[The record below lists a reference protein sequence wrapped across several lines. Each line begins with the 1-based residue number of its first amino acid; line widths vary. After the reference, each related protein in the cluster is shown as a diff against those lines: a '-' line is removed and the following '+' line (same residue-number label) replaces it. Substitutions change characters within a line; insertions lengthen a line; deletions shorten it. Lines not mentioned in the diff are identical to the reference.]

1 VTSSTPPEARTDEFW
16 YEYLTKGSP
25 MERAGRR
32 FFSRLPHEP
41 RCRICAAPFAGAG
54 APIMRLIGKR
64 PSDKSPNMC
73 TSCFTFI
80 SRHHG
85 GAEVVVTLLFA
96 DVRGSTTLAEQ
107 MPSAEFRALLD
118 RFYDAAAK
126 VIFEHD
132 GGVDKFIG
140 DEVTAMFIPMI
151 AGDRHAAR
159 AIEAAQALL
168 RATGHADP
176 GGPWVPLGAGV
187 YTGPVWVGAVGEGAH
202 TDLTIL
208 GDGVNTTARLA
219 SVADA
224 GEILVTADA
233 AAAAGLDPNLE
244 RRSLE
249 LKGKQLVTEVVSLR
263 IGA

>member
-1 VTSSTPPEARTDEFW
+1 V
-16 YEYLTKGSP
+16 
-25 MERAGRR
+25 
-32 FFSRLPHEP
+32 
-41 RCRICAAPFAGAG
+41 
-54 APIMRLIGKR
+54 
-64 PSDKSPNMC
+64 SD
-73 TSCFTFI
+73 
-80 SRHHG
+80 
-85 GAEVVVTLLFA
+85 L
-96 DVRGSTTLAEQ
+96 Q
-107 MPSAEFRALLD
+107 
-118 RFYDAAAK
+118 
-126 VIFEHD
+126 
-132 GGVDKFIG
+132 
-140 DEVTAMFIPMI
+140 VTAMFIPMI